1 MRDNFSIN
9 QMKGCSLMKH
19 DYPDYLRDMNHDGD
33 IDSHDFALYHEM
45 MDEDERGSSA
55 NAPTFSNYPW
65 GRYEWKEF
73 FINWLIMVLFGAPAG
88 ALLNGS
94 IPANFFTGLLSLVCT
109 PIGVKKFF
117 DILDMM

>member
-45 MDEDERGSSA
+45 MDEDERGSPAYDCAGIDRCETSRSSRGA
-55 NAPTFSNYPW
+55 SSYTDLSGWFSKCD
-65 GRYEWKEF
+65 R
-73 FINWLIMVLFGAPAG
+73 
-88 ALLNGS
+88 
-94 IPANFFTGLLSLVCT
+94 
-109 PIGVKKFF
+109 
-117 DILDMM
+117 

>member
-1 MRDNFSIN
+1 
-9 QMKGCSLMKH
+9 MKN

-65 GRYEWKEF
+65 GRYEC
-73 FINWLIMVLFGAPAG
+73 M
-88 ALLNGS
+88 S
-94 IPANFFTGLLSLVCT
+94 I
-109 PIGVKKFF
+109 KH
-117 DILDMM
+117 M